1 MIKHFL
7 AFEKQIA
14 DLEGKIEEL
23 RHLSSGSDI
32 NIAEEIGKLQASVSE
47 KLKSTYSQLSPWQK
61 VLVSRHPER
70 PHFQDI
76 IKNLFEDY
84 IPLSGD
90 RNFSDDSALT
100 GGTAFFRGRSV
111 IAIGID
117 KGKNT
122 QDRINKNFGMA
133 RPEGYR
139 KAERLMELA
148 NKFSMPVLMFVDT
161 AGAYPGKGA
170 EQRGQAEAI
179 AKCTQKS
186 LEINVPS
193 ISIITG
199 EGGSGGAVA
208 LAVANNTLML
218 EHAIYSVISPE
229 GCASILWR
237 DPSKSLQAAEA
248 MKLTAKDLLKLKV
261 IDEIIPEPLGGA
273 HRDPENIAADI
284 KHSIIKNLKSFENL
298 SKEEIYDHRKA
309 KFLQIGRERGFAKSS
324 NLEGGGL
331 SYKEA
336 NVRKIVSHIE
346 KNKLFYAGI
355 ALLLVT
361 SLITLLF

>member
-7 AFEKQIA
+7 VFEKQIA

-23 RHLSSGSDI
+23 RHLSSSSDI
-32 NIAEEIGKLQASVSE
+32 NIAEEIGKLQVTVSE
-47 KLKSTYSQLSPWQK
+47 KLKSTYSQLNAWQK
-61 VLVSRHPER
+61 VLVSRHPQR

-76 IKNLFEDY
+76 IENLFENY

-90 RNFSDDSALT
+90 RNFSDDNALT
-100 GGTAFFRGRSV
+100 GGTAFFRGKSI

-179 AKCTQKS
+179 AKCIQKS
-186 LEINVPS
+186 LEIAVPS
-193 ISIITG
+193 ISVITG

-208 LAVANNTLML
+208 LAVTNNTLML

-229 GCASILWR
+229 GCSSILWR
-237 DPSKSLQAAEA
+237 SSENADQAAEA
-248 MKLTAKDLLKLKV
+248 LKLTAQDMMKFKI
-261 IDEIIPEPLGGA
+261 IDEIIPEPIGGA
-273 HRDPENIAADI
+273 HRDPLVAI
-284 KHSIIKNLKSFENL
+284 KSIGDVIEKRLKELSLL
-298 SKEEIYDHRKA
+298 SKQELIKLKEKKYLEI
-309 KFLQIGRERGFAKSS
+309 G
-324 NLEGGGL
+324 
-331 SYKEA
+331 
-336 NVRKIVSHIE
+336 
-346 KNKLFYAGI
+346 
-355 ALLLVT
+355 
-361 SLITLLF
+361 

>member
-7 AFEKQIA
+7 VFEKQIA

-23 RHLSSGSDI
+23 RHLSSSSDI
-32 NIAEEIGKLQASVSE
+32 NIADEIGKLQLTVSE
-47 KLKSTYSQLSPWQK
+47 KLKSTYSQLNPWQK

-76 IKNLFEDY
+76 IKNLFDDY
-84 IPLSGD
+84 TPLSGD

-100 GGTAFFRGRSV
+100 GGTAFFRGKSIV
-111 IAIGID
+111 TIGID

-148 NKFSMPVLMFVDT
+148 NKFSMPVIMFVDT

-179 AKCTQKS
+179 AKCIEKS
-186 LEINVPS
+186 LSITVPS
-193 ISIITG
+193 ISVITG

-208 LAVANNTLML
+208 LAVANNTVMF

-229 GCASILWR
+229 GCSSILWR
-237 DPSKSLQAAEA
+237 SSENAEQAAEA
-248 MKLTAKDLLKLKV
+248 LKLTAQDMEKFKI
-261 IDEIIPEPLGGA
+261 IDEIIPEPIGGA
-273 HRDPENIAADI
+273 HRDPIT
-284 KHSIIKNLKSFENL
+284 SINNLGDVLEKRLNELLSL
-298 SKEEIYDHRKA
+298 SKEELIKLKENKY
-309 KFLQIGRERGFAKSS
+309 LEIG
-324 NLEGGGL
+324 
-331 SYKEA
+331 
-336 NVRKIVSHIE
+336 
-346 KNKLFYAGI
+346 
-355 ALLLVT
+355 
-361 SLITLLF
+361 

>member
-23 RHLSSGSDI
+23 RHLSSSSDI
-32 NIAEEIGKLQASVSE
+32 NIAEEIGKLQLTVSE
-47 KLKSTYSQLSPWQK
+47 KLKSTYSQLNPWQK

-76 IKNLFEDY
+76 IKNLFENY
-84 IPLSGD
+84 TPLSGD
-90 RNFSDDSALT
+90 RNFSDDNALT
-100 GGTAFFRGRSV
+100 GGTAFFRGKSIV
-111 IAIGID
+111 TIGID

-148 NKFSMPVLMFVDT
+148 NKFSMPLIMFVDT

-170 EQRGQAEAI
+170 EERGQAEAI
-179 AKCTQKS
+179 AKCIEKS
-186 LEINVPS
+186 LAITVPS
-193 ISIITG
+193 ISVITG

-208 LAVANNTLML
+208 LAVANNTLMY

-229 GCASILWR
+229 GCSSILWR
-237 DPSKSLQAAEA
+237 SPENAEQAAEA
-248 MKLTAKDLLKLKV
+248 LKLTAQDMEKFKI
-261 IDEIIPEPLGGA
+261 IDEIIPEPIGGA
-273 HRDPENIAADI
+273 HRDPISSINNLGNVLEKRLQELSSLSEEELI
-284 KHSIIKNLKSFENL
+284 KLKE
-298 SKEEIYDHRKA
+298 SKYLEI
-309 KFLQIGRERGFAKSS
+309 G
-324 NLEGGGL
+324 
-331 SYKEA
+331 
-336 NVRKIVSHIE
+336 
-346 KNKLFYAGI
+346 
-355 ALLLVT
+355 
-361 SLITLLF
+361 